1 MKVTG
6 RRRLTSDN
14 AETSGMKTTRQPV
27 CDIAELSRWKLSLAV
42 AFSAVTGYLLFSG
55 GDPGGAVLTA
65 AGVFLLSAGA
75 SALNQYTERES
86 DALMTRTAGRP
97 LPSGRMAPPAAMLA
111 VAVMLAAGIAF
122 LAGGGTWP
130 VLLGLLNV
138 VLYNVIY
145 TGLKKKTT
153 LAIIPGALVGA
164 VPPLIGYTAAGGA
177 IADTRII
184 LFALFMFLWQ
194 MPHFWLLLVRYG
206 EEYEKAG
213 IKTLHP
219 VMSDKAIMRLVTG
232 WITGSSLLLWIL
244 TAIFM
249 PFSRTASI
257 ILLLLNAAFILGF
270 ARITAIGSGRTGPEY
285 TFMAFNSF
293 SVLVMVILIAF
304 A

>member
-1 MKVTG
+1 MKGSRIPV
-6 RRRLTSDN
+6 SDL
-14 AETSGMKTTRQPV
+14 
-27 CDIAELSRWKLSLAV
+27 AELCKWKLSLAV
-42 AFSAVTGYLLFSG
+42 SFSAVTGYMLYAG
-55 GDPGGAVLTA
+55 GNPEGGAVTGSHFYDALVAGGVVLTA

-97 LPSGRMAPPAAMLA
+97 LPSGRMAPPAAIVAA
-111 VAVMLAAGIAF
+111 VVLLAAGSMV
-122 LAGGGTWP
+122 LARGGTWP
-130 VLLGLLNV
+130 VFLGLLNV
-138 VLYNVIY
+138 VLYNLIY

-177 IADTRII
+177 ITDTRIL

-206 EEYEKAG
+206 EEYELAG

-219 VMSDKAIMRLVTG
+219 RMNDTSIMRLVMI
-232 WITGSSLLLWIL
+232 WITGSSLLLWAL

-249 PFSRTASI
+249 PFSRTAAV
-257 ILLLLNAAFILGF
+257 ILLLLNCAFILAFAGIIMSGF
-270 ARITAIGSGRTGPEY
+270 DYKKSRYA
-285 TFMAFNSF
+285 FMAFNSF
-293 SVLVMVILIAF
+293 SALVMVILIVF